1 MLKRY
6 EVVAVAEYD
15 SEYGRCGTCK
25 HYQHLITCG
34 ECSNGSRYCFAWRE
48 YYESNKKKF
57 ENEFNKEVIN
67 MHYRDYEITNKWWK
81 KQLSIT
87 YNGKEVL
94 FDSLE
99 ELKCFVDELYLM

>member
-1 MLKRY
+1 
-6 EVVAVAEYD
+6 
-15 SEYGRCGTCK
+15 
-25 HYQHLITCG
+25 
-34 ECSNGSRYCFAWRE
+34 
-48 YYESNKKKF
+48 
-57 ENEFNKEVIN
+57 

-99 ELKCFVDELYLM
+99 ELICFVDELYLM